1 MNQMKMIKI
10 HTYKLLFVFFSTF
23 VLGCTNSVSEELQDS
38 NSATNFISSFNQK
51 SFCNENCSQEIFEI
65 KENIISENKRRYTLY
80 VNPELADIEALSA
93 FLIEVIYDQSIFEI
107 ENINNFADGRFEC
120 RVADQGI
127 SCFWLNTISFV
138 NILSGTVSLL
148 EFDVTKKNN
157 LPNSIIVEVQFD
169 GGKYL
174 SVDQKTSDKYIF

>member
-107 ENINNFADGRFEC
+107 ENVNNFADGRFEC

-138 NILSGTVSLL
+138 NILTGTVSLL

-174 SVDQKTSDKYIF
+174 SVDQETSDKYIF